1 MSSREPLPVKLII
14 GPFLTSDAA
23 KLGVPMSRL
32 RATDLDAPFRGVRTL
47 RPMDESLLT
56 RCAAYAVLL
65 RPDHCYS
72 HGTAAALWGMWLP
85 RRIENASVIDV
96 TAVLGTRA
104 PRMAGV
110 RGHHVGQNGAGQDTI
125 ERMLVGGV
133 PVTSPLD
140 TWRQL
145 STVLTLDELIAA
157 GDSLVRRQHPLV
169 NENQLL
175 VALARHAG
183 RRGMRML
190 RAAWNEVR
198 AGADSPRETALR
210 LILVRGGLPEPQVNM
225 IVSQPAAARTIYGD
239 LAYPK
244 YRVLVEYDGEQHREN
259 YEQYESDITRLE
271 ILSNDGWKLIRVLK
285 SHLTNPRAV
294 VRRVEYALR
303 ARGWSP

>member
-1 MSSREPLPVKLII
+1 MSTREPLPLE
-14 GPFLTSDAA
+14 LTSRPFHINDATG
-23 KLGVPMSRL
+23 LGVPLSRL

-47 RPMDESLLT
+47 RPMEASLLN

-65 RPDHCYS
+65 RPDHCFS

-96 TAVLGTRA
+96 TAVLGARA

-110 RGHHVGQNGAGQDTI
+110 RGHHVGQDRAGQDTI
-125 ERMLVGGV
+125 ERMLVDGV

-169 NENQLL
+169 NENQLI

-183 RRGMRML
+183 RRGMRLL

-198 AGADSPRETALR
+198 AGADSPRETILR
-210 LILVRGGLPEPQVNM
+210 LILVRGGLPEPRVNM
-225 IVSQPAAARTIYGD
+225 IVSRPGAARVLFGD
-239 LAYPK
+239 LVYPE
-244 YRVLVEYDGEQHREN
+244 YRVLVEYDGEQHRED

-271 ILSNDGWKLIRVLK
+271 LLANDGWKHIRVLK
-285 SHLTNPRAV
+285 SHLANPRAV
-294 VRRVEYALR
+294 VRRVESALR
-303 ARGWSP
+303 ARGWTP